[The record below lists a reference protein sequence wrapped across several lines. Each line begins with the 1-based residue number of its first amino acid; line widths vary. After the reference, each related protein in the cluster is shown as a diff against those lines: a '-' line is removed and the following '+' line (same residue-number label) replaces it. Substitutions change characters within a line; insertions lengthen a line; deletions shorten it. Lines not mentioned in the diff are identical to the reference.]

1 MLNGCNFAS
10 RALGRVGHFLWLL
23 LLFAEDRLLLITTNN
38 HGSAKL
44 CSSHSGVKKKN
55 SVGISALV
63 LASEGKSVSAR
74 NVWSGQYQG
83 EI

>member
-1 MLNGCNFAS
+1 MAAQNCAAVIQVL
-10 RALGRVGHFLWLL
+10 
-23 LLFAEDRLLLITTNN
+23 
-38 HGSAKL
+38 
-44 CSSHSGVKKKN
+44 KKN

>member
-1 MLNGCNFAS
+1 MAAQNCAAVIQVL
-10 RALGRVGHFLWLL
+10 
-23 LLFAEDRLLLITTNN
+23 
-38 HGSAKL
+38 
-44 CSSHSGVKKKN
+44 KKKN